1 MGVRISDKSNG
12 RMIGEISDQDFQ
24 FLVDQ
29 LEEES
34 SRDTDYFVDQATVE
48 ILQAA
53 GGSASLV
60 SLLTAAVGSTDGV
73 DITWQRS

>member
-60 SLLTAAVGSTDGV
+60 SLLTTAVGSTDGV